1 MWYYEQQGSQQ
12 GPVDETVA
20 RRLIAEG
27 VIGRR
32 TLVWREGMIDWQPA
46 EGSDLGRMF
55 PAQGKTQPGTPAKP
69 INPYA
74 PPRTIAPRR
83 VAAKPSAPMTW
94 GRILFGFEGRI
105 ARRHYWAGSLIWIG
119 ILIGAVFGG
128 AMVAEALDFPD
139 AIMFLMIPMCIL
151 YMWSAIAL
159 QVKRWHDR
167 DKPGV
172 MVLINLIPYV
182 GGIWAFIECGCMRG
196 TMGPNSYGNDPT

>member
-1 MWYYEQQGSQQ
+1 MWYYEQNGAQQ
-12 GPVDETVA
+12 GPVDEPA
-20 RRLIAEG
+20 AQRLIADG

-32 TLVWREGMIDWQPA
+32 TLVWREGMVDWQPA

-55 PAQGKTQPGTPAKP
+55 PVRGRTQPGTPAKD

-74 PPRTIAPRR
+74 PPRTIAPRQ
-83 VAAKPSAPMTW
+83 VAARPSAPMTW

-105 ARRHYWAGSLIWIG
+105 ARRHYWAGSLIWFVAI
-119 ILIGAVFGG
+119 FGFG
-128 AMVAEALDFPD
+128 LGGGMMAEAIDLPE
-139 AIMFLMIPMCIL
+139 AVLFLMIPMFIL
-151 YMWSAIAL
+151 CVWSSIAL

-182 GGIWAFIECGCMRG
+182 GGIWTFVECGCMRG
-196 TMGPNSYGNDPT
+196 TEGVNSYGPDPT